1 MTETKKIPYINKEF
15 SDYKS
20 ALENYARTYFP
31 NTFNDFSDS
40 DPGMMFIE
48 MASAIG
54 DVLSFYQDTQIQEVF
69 SLFAKEKENLYPLS
83 YMSGYRPKVTSASS
97 VKLDI
102 YQLVPSILSGSNY
115 VPDYSYTLLIQPGTQ
130 LNVSGNSNLGFY
142 IQDRIDFSISS
153 SLDPTYITVYAITG
167 SIPTRFLLRKEAKAI
182 SGKIKTSSFSFGNPE
197 KFPNIYLEDEKII
210 YISKITDSDGNLWY
224 EVPYLAQ
231 ETIYEDIQTYTD
243 PNFSSY
249 SNEVPYLLKLKKVPR
264 RFVTRFNSSNKLGIE
279 FGSGISLNSD
289 EEIIPNPDNVGLGIV
304 DGISKLNYAY
314 DPSNF
319 LYTNN
324 YGIAPYNT
332 TLTIEYLTG
341 GGIESNAFANTI
353 NQISSISASFL
364 NSNLDSTLQS
374 QILNS
379 IAINNPEAASGGG
392 EGDTVEDLRL
402 KSLSSFSSQLR
413 AVNLEDYSI
422 RTLSLPQKYG
432 SIGKIL
438 VTSDIESNQNKSNL
452 IPSINLHLLGF
463 NNSKQLVQASPALKQ
478 NLKTYLSQYR
488 LLTDSIN
495 IKDAFIINIGIQFEI
510 IVLPNFNSQQV
521 LLNCINTL
529 KDYFNIDKWQ
539 INQPII
545 INEIYTLLDRVE
557 GVQTVSNIDII
568 NKYGEDLGY
577 SKYGYDI
584 KGATKNR
591 IIYPSLDPSI
601 FEIKYPNSDI
611 VGRVSSL

>member
-97 VKLDI
+97 VKLDV

-463 NNSKQLVQASPALKQ
+463 NNLKQLVQASPALKQ

>member
-97 VKLDI
+97 VKLDV

-568 NKYGEDLGY
+568 NA
-577 SKYGYDI
+577 SCFCF
-584 KGATKNR
+584 R
-591 IIYPSLDPSI
+591 
-601 FEIKYPNSDI
+601 
-611 VGRVSSL
+611 

>member
-97 VKLDI
+97 VKLDV